1 MSGGAGACAEGPGL
15 ATELVPL
22 VDRRL
27 HKVSLRDPVEACPPG
42 CKGGRRVLVHT
53 PDPRR
58 LRHHM
63 EPLSPLAETSAAAGV
78 GPSSPEVASQESEEE
93 DTEEEG
99 SEEDDSAEDDSAE
112 EGAEEE
118 GRLLGSLLEVAGS
131 LLAGE

>member
-1 MSGGAGACAEGPGL
+1 
-15 ATELVPL
+15 
-22 VDRRL
+22 VDRGL
-27 HKVSLRDPVEACPPG
+27 HKVSLRDPVEACLPG
-42 CKGGRRVLVHT
+42 CEGGRRVLVRT
-53 PDPRR
+53 PDLRR
-58 LRHHM
+58 LRRHNIM
-63 EPLSPLAETSAAAGV
+63 EPLLPMAATSAAAGV

-131 LLAGE
+131 LLEGER